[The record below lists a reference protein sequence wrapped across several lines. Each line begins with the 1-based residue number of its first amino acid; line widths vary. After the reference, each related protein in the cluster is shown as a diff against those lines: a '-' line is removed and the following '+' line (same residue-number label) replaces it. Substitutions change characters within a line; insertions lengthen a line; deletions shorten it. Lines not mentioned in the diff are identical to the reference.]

1 MGEELVFGK
10 ALPGR
15 VALANSRDRLVAP
28 MNPAGGA
35 MTICTRDR
43 LISPCNP
50 STRTQDRL
58 PTPTRPQGSGT
69 QRH

>member
-1 MGEELVFGK
+1 MEKELVLGK
-10 ALPGR
+10 ALPGC

-28 MNPAGGA
+28 MNPDRGTMA
-35 MTICTRDR
+35 ICTRDR

-58 PTPTRPQGSGT
+58 PTPTRPQGLVT

>member
-1 MGEELVFGK
+1 MWKELVFSK
-10 ALPGR
+10 DLPGR
-15 VALANSRDRLVAP
+15 VALDKSRDRLVAQ
-28 MNPAGGA
+28 MNPAKDTLA
-35 MTICTRDR
+35 ICTRDR
-43 LISPCNP
+43 LASPCNP